1 MSKKYCIFSAQYL
14 PHMGGVERYTYYL
27 AKELIKLGNKV
38 TVVTSH
44 MDSLPAHQ
52 VEEGIEIYRMPSF
65 NLMDGR
71 LPVLKYGKRAK
82 CIADKLKKQK
92 FDFVLI
98 NTRFYLL
105 SLYGAAFAKKNKL
118 KSAVLEHGTGHL
130 TFNNKILDIIEN
142 VYEHEITAVL
152 KHYCHDYYGVSKA
165 CCKWSS
171 HFGIKSKGV
180 LYNSIDIEEMEKLM
194 ESPVM
199 DYRKSFDIDK
209 DDTVITFT
217 GRMVIEK
224 GIYNLLDSVSS
235 MDVNKNIVLFM
246 AGDGPEYEKMSKR
259 ASQLSNSHVRII
271 PLGKIDFP
279 HIAALLKSTDI
290 YCLPSVSEGFPT
302 SVLEAAAAKCFVVT
316 TYNGGARELIKDGT
330 SGTIIKDND
339 TERLRKALRE
349 AVLNDTYRERAAETA
364 YNDVKSKFT
373 WNNTA
378 MELVRLCDGR

>member
-44 MDSLPAHQ
+44 MDGLPDHQ

-65 NLMDGR
+65 NFMDGR
-71 LPVLKYGKRAK
+71 LPVLKCGKRTR
-82 CIADKLKKQK
+82 CIADKLKNQK

-98 NTRFYLL
+98 NTRFYFL

-142 VYEHEITAVL
+142 IYEHGITAVL

-235 MDVNKNIVLFM
+235 MDANKNIVLFM
-246 AGDGPEYEKMSKR
+246 AGDGPEYDKMSKR
-259 ASQLSNSHVRII
+259 ANQLSNSRVKII
-271 PLGKIDFP
+271 PLGKIDFL

-316 TYNGGARELIKDGT
+316 TYNGGARELIKDGK
-330 SGTIIKDND
+330 SGTIIKDNN
-339 TERLRKALRE
+339 TERLSKALRE
-349 AVLNDTYRERAAETA
+349 AVLNDNYRERAVETA

-373 WNNTA
+373 WHNTA
-378 MELVRLCDGR
+378 MELVKLCDGR